1 MMALDRELKVF
12 EMELSRNSDRI
23 FNDNQSWTH
32 FHLQKN
38 INKLRSQAQNGNILG
53 NSGYLDFDSR
63 PESHCNGMDM
73 QSVGNLLPS
82 PDGYPDMELNKYLN
96 FDSNVAANRRES
108 LESKRGQ
115 SLDDFFQDFQEI
127 MASEMKPITSSTTT
141 STPTTYDQEH
151 TSTNIISY
159 GDPSGAFNSTISG
172 VDFNLDLTQFYI
184 NTNEAEFLNA
194 DELKTDFS
202 DGLIPFQSSQ
212 FTYQD
217 KTVDDNQ
224 EFSVIDLSTGNTE
237 IYGKSAETSAVSQ
250 GEAVVGNIVDFS
262 ATDNS
267 DQPKEVTD
275 FTDTK
280 ISVSTPLNQFYL
292 DFKLNGETSV
302 PSDAGN
308 SIVTYISKDALQSVE
323 YINESGQTET
333 VMYVDQQSDEKNGS
347 VTQYEIINFD
357 DYQYH
362 TENGDHQQFTS
373 NSELIPEISSVPH
386 YGYNADSSAQLDIL
400 STLLSDKC
408 NKIMIISKP
417 LRNPKVRQSCDEF
430 YQKFQEIDANPTNI
444 AFAQQPKTKGCRKQ
458 KFETINQIDVEVVE
472 PKPHPSNKTI
482 SATPPIT
489 DMTTIPETPKLPSRF
504 MKDRRIR
511 SDVKRKRP
519 RRLFWDSESDC
530 ENRARPIKKSK
541 KNC

>member
-1 MMALDRELKVF
+1 MDE
-12 EMELSRNSDRI
+12 
-23 FNDNQSWTH
+23 
-32 FHLQKN
+32 
-38 INKLRSQAQNGNILG
+38 AQNGNSLG
-53 NSGYLDFDSR
+53 NTGYLDFDSP

-96 FDSNVAANRRES
+96 FDSNVAANRRDS

-127 MASEMKPITSSTTT
+127 IASEMKPITSSTIT
-141 STPTTYDQEH
+141 STSTSYDQERTS

-159 GDPSGAFNSTISG
+159 GDPSAAFNSTISG
-172 VDFNLDLTQFYI
+172 VDFSLDLTQFYI
-184 NTNEAEFLNA
+184 NSNEAEFLNA

-237 IYGKSAETSAVSQ
+237 IYGKSAETSA
-250 GEAVVGNIVDFS
+250 GTLDEAVDNNIVEFS
-262 ATDNS
+262 ATDNF
-267 DQPKEVTD
+267 DQPKKLTD
-275 FTDTK
+275 YTDTK

-292 DFKLNGETSV
+292 DFKLNGETSG

-347 VTQYEIINFD
+347 VTQYEIINFE
-357 DYQYH
+357 DYQYQ
-362 TENGDHQQFTS
+362 TENGDQQQFTS

-386 YGYNADSSAQLDIL
+386 YGDNVDSSPQLDIL
-400 STLLSDKC
+400 STLLSDKS

-444 AFAQQPKTKGCRKQ
+444 SFAQQPKAKGCRKQ
-458 KFETINQIDVEVVE
+458 KFETITQVDVEVVE
-472 PKPHPSNKTI
+472 PKPCPSNKKI
-482 SATPPIT
+482 SATPAIP

-504 MKDRRIR
+504 MRDRRST

-530 ENRARPIKKSK
+530 ENGARPIKKSK